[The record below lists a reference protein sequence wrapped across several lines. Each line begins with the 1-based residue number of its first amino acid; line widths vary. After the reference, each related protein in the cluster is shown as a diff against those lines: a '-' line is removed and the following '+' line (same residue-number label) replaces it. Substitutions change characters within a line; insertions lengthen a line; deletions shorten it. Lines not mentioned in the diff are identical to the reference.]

1 MEWNCKVY
9 YHYYRSDAVVVCLFV
24 ARLQLIYCGDKCFG
38 RYLMDGE
45 AVVIKRI
52 VWSLIN
58 LKAEIVRKIEDK
70 RDEI

>member
-1 MEWNCKVY
+1 M
-9 YHYYRSDAVVVCLFV
+9 FV

-38 RYLMDGE
+38 RYLIDGE

-58 LKAEIVRKIEDK
+58 LKAEIVKKIADK
-70 RDEI
+70 IRDEIQCRRLVIISSGVAW